1 MSLNPPRKRALRAV
15 AVFCGAKPGTRE
27 LHRGALREL
36 GRVIA
41 EAGLTLVFGGGRVG
55 LMGVVA
61 DAALAAGG
69 HVVGVIPGAMV
80 ERELA
85 HTGLS
90 ELHVV
95 ESMHARKAL
104 MAEMSDAFIAC
115 PGGFGTL
122 DEVFEAL
129 TWTQIGLQ
137 RKPSGFLDV
146 DGFFQP
152 LAAQLDRMTE
162 AGFIEPAHRA
172 MVCFEPEP
180 ARMLERLAALELP
193 PVRAEMARAVI
204 AKG

>member
-1 MSLNPPRKRALRAV
+1 MSGLSSI
-15 AVFCGAKPGTRE
+15 AVFCGAKPGAHEIHRE
-27 LHRGALREL
+27 AMRTL

-41 EAGLTLVFGGGRVG
+41 ESGRTLVFGGGRVG

-69 HVVGVIPGAMV
+69 RAIGVIPRSMV

-85 HTGLS
+85 HTGLT

-95 ESMHARKAL
+95 ESMHARKAM
-104 MAEMSDAFIAC
+104 MAEMSDAFVAC

-146 DGFFQP
+146 EGFFSLLGQ
-152 LAAQLDRMTE
+152 QLDAMRD

-172 MVCFEPEP
+172 MVCFEADP
-180 ARMLERLAALELP
+180 ARLIERLSTLELP
-193 PVRAEMARAVI
+193 PVRKEMAGPISVQ
-204 AKG
+204 G